1 MRGVVAVPSPK
12 KKKKQAQG
20 VSVRMSDE
28 QMAQLERART
38 LLAWLWRKRGEK
50 DHATQTDV
58 LHAAL
63 KMLLDALEVE
73 VEREKALDTS
83 GPHQANA
90 ETRPR

>member
-1 MRGVVAVPSPK
+1 MRGVVDVPSPR

-28 QMAQLERART
+28 QMVQLERAQT
-38 LLAWLWRKRGEK
+38 LLAWQWRKRGEK

-63 KMLLDALEVE
+63 KMLLDALEAE
-73 VEREKALDTS
+73 VEKAKAQ
-83 GPHQANA
+83 GA
-90 ETRPR
+90 EGDQPADAGVFP